1 MGADQIG
8 ECLPHHL
15 PVRRRHQIFTL
26 YVMMMVLVFL
36 LPVPRSPLTES
47 NQFDKV
53 VHFGIFLGFALL
65 FFFDRRLRVGWTLLI
80 SVAFAAGIELVQW
93 VLPYREG
100 DWLDFMAG
108 AAGAGLGVV
117 LVLLIER
124 HGRVSG

>member
-1 MGADQIG
+1 
-8 ECLPHHL
+8 
-15 PVRRRHQIFTL
+15 
-26 YVMMMVLVFL
+26 MMVLVFL
-36 LPVPRSPLTES
+36 LPVPPSPLTES

-65 FFFDRRLRVGWTLLI
+65 FNFDRHLRVGWTFLI

-100 DWLDFMAG
+100 DWLDFIAG
-108 AAGAGLGVV
+108 AAGAGLGVL

-124 HGRVSG
+124 NKVA

>member
-1 MGADQIG
+1 
-8 ECLPHHL
+8 
-15 PVRRRHQIFTL
+15 
-26 YVMMMVLVFL
+26 MVLVFL
-36 LPVPRSPLTES
+36 LPVPRTPLTEA

-65 FFFDRRLRVGWTLLI
+65 FYLDRRPRVGWTLLI
-80 SVAFAAGIELVQW
+80 SAAFAGAIELVQW

-108 AAGAGLGVV
+108 VAGAGLGVI

-124 HGRVSG
+124 HGSRSVSE

>member
-1 MGADQIG
+1 
-8 ECLPHHL
+8 
-15 PVRRRHQIFTL
+15 
-26 YVMMMVLVFL
+26 MMVLVFL
-36 LPVPRSPLTES
+36 LPVPPSPLTES